1 MLPADLKDRIASG
14 MTPRRRRS
22 GIVFLFLFAVYSL
35 FGFLALPGIIAG
47 QAQKFVH
54 ENLGLEL
61 ELAKMEFNPWR
72 LALRLDGLAVKDPQA
87 AGEVLVAARSVYVN
101 AELWSSLWIR
111 GASLRELDLLA
122 PYINA
127 RILKDGDINLLRLV
141 PPDDGQES
149 GEAHWRVGLLGI
161 HQGRVDFHDDTRPTP
176 FSAFFSP
183 LNISLADL
191 SSRPDRDGGY
201 TLHAET
207 GEGETLDWRGTVA
220 IKPVRS
226 EGELKISGLKATTPW
241 SYLQDKLPLVV
252 EQGLIGISGHY
263 VLKADDVVTFTL
275 RDGQVTVE
283 DLTVSQHGKAP
294 LLVGLKQL
302 DLKGVSLDW
311 PEQSAGFETL
321 QLSGFRMTDKAS
333 GQDLNHFSTLTL
345 QNGRYVPEGERVELN
360 TLRLESLAL
369 EDSTGHAP
377 LLSLPLLTLNNLS
390 ASLASQ
396 KAHVGQVV
404 LEKGNIS
411 VRREKNSTLNWE
423 TRLDELS
430 RRLAAFESPASATAT
445 ATATQAQAT
454 TQSATW
460 DATLGELDLLGFRV
474 GFVDQVPLE
483 TLSTSLEDIN
493 LRLFPRQPGEKWH
506 QLDGRLSVGTGG
518 ALSFKGNFSEQP
530 LAAGV
535 DLRLQSLKLS
545 PFAPW
550 AADVARFALEKGTLD
565 VNGRFNFQQ
574 ARQTKADFQGGITIH
589 DFAANDLE
597 LDERFL
603 AWRRLGVQG
612 VSWQLEPARL
622 AIREIQAD
630 KPFIRVIVGEDQSLN
645 LSHVIVA
652 PEEPAVAESGNNST
666 ATATPAATAK
676 TAEAAYP
683 LRIDRIRMNDG
694 SMLFADLTLRPQFA
708 TGIQSLEGEI
718 RGLSSQPDSR
728 ATVVLKGWVDEYGK
742 ADINGMLNPLAG
754 DLYTDIGVKFSN
766 VELTTLTPYSSKFA
780 GYRIDKGK
788 LSLDLNYKIN
798 NRKLDASNK
807 VVFNQLTLGDK
818 VESPDAMSLPLKLAV
833 AILKD
838 KDGVIDVDLP
848 VTGSLDDPKFRI
860 GPLIWK
866 TFLNLLTK
874 AATAPFSLIANM
886 IGGGENM
893 DSLEFAAG
901 ASTLAAEETAKLDA
915 LAKALTQRPALA
927 VEVRGAFDPE
937 ADAKAIRTAKFD
949 QVYQKRLAEGGKSR
963 KVLEDMFKTKLGS
976 EALAQQRALN
986 LKPASDQAGNRD
998 ELQLAIAAYETHL
1011 RNELIARE
1019 TVLDGDLR
1027 QLALERAR
1035 TVRNQL
1041 VEVSKI
1047 EESRVFVLE
1056 PVTVKATGNTVVMKV
1071 GLTAS

>member
-22 GIVFLFLFAVYSL
+22 GLVFLFLFTAYSL

-47 QAQKFVH
+47 QAQKFVQ

-61 ELAKMEFNPWR
+61 ELAKVEFNPWR
-72 LALRLDGLAVKDPQA
+72 LALRLDGLAMKDPQA
-87 AGEVLVAARSVYVN
+87 ADEVLVSARSIYVN

-127 RILKDGDINLLRLV
+127 RILKDGDINLMRLV

-176 FSAFFSP
+176 FSAVFSP
-183 LNISLADL
+183 LDISLADL

-207 GEGETLDWRGTVA
+207 GEGEALDWRGTVA

-226 EGELKISGLKATTPW
+226 EGELKITGLKATTPW
-241 SYLQDKLPLVV
+241 RYLQDELPLVV

-263 VLKADDVVTFTL
+263 ALKADDVVTFTL
-275 RDGQVTVE
+275 REGQVTVE
-283 DLTVSQHGKAP
+283 DLAISQRGKAP
-294 LLVGLKQL
+294 LLIGLKQL

-311 PEQSAGFETL
+311 PAQSAGFEAL
-321 QLSGFRMTDKAS
+321 QLSGFRMADKAS
-333 GQDLNHFSTLTL
+333 GQDLNHFAALTL
-345 QNGRYVPEGERVELN
+345 QNGRYLPEGERIELQ

-377 LLSLPLLTLNNLS
+377 LLSLPSLTLNNLS

-396 KAHVGQVV
+396 KAHVGQVI
-404 LEKGNIS
+404 LEKGDLS
-411 VRREKNSTLNWE
+411 VRREKNNTLNWE

-430 RRLAAFESPASATAT
+430 RRLAAFETPAPATVP
-445 ATATQAQAT
+445 ATQAPAAQG
-454 TQSATW
+454 SATW

-474 GFVDQVPLE
+474 GFVDQVPPE

-518 ALSFKGNFSEQP
+518 DLSFKGNFSEQP

-535 DLRLQSLKLS
+535 DLRLQALKLS

-550 AADVARFALEKGTLD
+550 AADVARFALEKGALD
-565 VNGRFNFQQ
+565 VSGRFNFQQ
-574 ARQTKADFQGGITIH
+574 ARQTKADFQGSITIH

-612 VSWQLEPARL
+612 VNWQLEPGRL
-622 AIREIQAD
+622 VIREVQAD

-652 PEEPAVAESGNNST
+652 PEETAVAESS
-666 ATATPAATAK
+666 ATAAPVAK
-676 TAEAAYP
+676 TAEPPYP
-683 LRIDRIRMNDG
+683 LRVDRIRMNDG

-708 TGIQSLEGEI
+708 TGIQSLQGEI

-728 ATVVLKGWVDEYGK
+728 ATVALKGRVDEYGK
-742 ADINGMLNPLAG
+742 ADINGTLNPLAG

-848 VTGSLDDPKFRI
+848 VTGSLDDPKFKI

-893 DSLEFAAG
+893 DSLQFAAG
-901 ASTLAAEETAKLDA
+901 ASTLAAEETTKLDA
-915 LAKALTQRPALA
+915 LAKALVERPALA

-963 KVLEDMFKTKLGS
+963 KVLEDLFKAKLGS

-1041 VEVSKI
+1041 VEISKI

-1056 PVTVKATGNTVVMKV
+1056 PVTVKATENTVVMKV